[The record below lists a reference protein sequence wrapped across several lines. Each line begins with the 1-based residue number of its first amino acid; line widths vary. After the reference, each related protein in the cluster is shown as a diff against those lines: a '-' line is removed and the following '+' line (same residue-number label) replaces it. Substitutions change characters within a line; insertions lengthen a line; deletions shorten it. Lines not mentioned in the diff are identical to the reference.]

1 MTVEIVRSLFPIPK
15 PSFDYEPFDI
25 WATGKRLIAD

>member
-1 MTVEIVRSLFPIPK
+1 MVRPENGVSQGFYDALC
-15 PSFDYEPFDI
+15 YEPFDI